1 MDSFASLASVH
12 VGPSVCRLLASA
24 CCPDKDLLV
33 LVSRLGGRD
42 RMSLWKMQGSKTWEV
57 DVGNDDTVSEQIVGL
72 AWSPDGQSIAVAHD
86 PPRVTLHSVQDGH
99 EERSLVVSIPSDAP
113 RHITNVWWFR
123 TEKTVSVKSI
133 PDIFK
138 RNGLIPG
145 TSHSILKTLPLLDSL
160 QEESQKL
167 TATDLFA
174 FQGSQTRSNPKSSL
188 PEVIKS
194 WPTLNSDPMVA
205 SMGSQVKQ
213 LDPSNGHLD
222 VADDANIDS
231 ILVVTDNAG
240 YIHCFLDGSYH
251 LGPISLGPSLL
262 IPSLFKHPKLPV
274 LIIHPQEVVDGAS
287 STDLPPLYVRLLM
300 LEDRQIRDMA
310 RVSTSSRELV
320 WYCIRV
326 VKEMRAV
333 WFGSESLSGA
343 RELGPKWIRALEKK
357 QREQFGQHEPTAI
370 LDLTCLLLTGRAS
383 EALSD
388 FLGSG
393 EQMSER
399 GIQKWESSV
408 TEAIVKLRDFSE
420 KRVAPACQRLHLILE
435 EVLGW
440 SQLPQYASFQ
450 LATKDLETCID
461 LTGRAIFIASWLAAV
476 ARRELS
482 RFKEF
487 IIWLRAETLAANS
500 PNEMHSHLRH
510 DTLEVNNYFMSGLVV
525 SSIDKWFMG
534 PVPQFN
540 ARELGIV
547 NNSPNLYI
555 TIEHTRAAVDQTKWQ
570 VTTTQNELKHLDRN
584 LDALVQELALRCQR
598 VFDGAAGATSRSA
611 LVSARRDSMGQ
622 ATQARPTPQS
632 NAPIAIRERIN
643 LAENEQEEFAQY
655 LAMHIPAAPN
665 RTFLCLARVR
675 FGGKTSQLPL
685 SVGIALLDGLL
696 PAEQE
701 DAGPVH
707 LEILDAEFFDE
718 SCVVIVY
725 RIRNQPGGA
734 FIATVGYSELEYQE
748 LGPAEYVRTP
758 SREDLMQRAME
769 LWEQGQLASIPM
781 PIKGRRELA
790 YGGSGPVSMALN
802 GRVGR
807 RAGGGLP
814 STSVRSIAPLR
825 HRHASGLLSD
835 IALRKKKNADAQAAF
850 RARRANYIAT
860 LEETVTSLESVV
872 LQLQDSCRDAR
883 SEAQELRQ
891 HNANLRHE
899 FREREKFWRALW
911 QSRKTGENDELPP
924 LPQPILNGHMG
935 SSQMHSYGTDSM
947 TYRSHDDPTMC
958 TGQYNT
964 GPNPNYSH
972 SPSMPYP
979 QGDVSGEN
987 SPHPL
992 TQRKYGPYSYNVHG
1006 SHRDNAWSQN
1016 IGQNTSSGGEPGPPS
1031 SAQSSNSPNFG
1042 ESPTLTSPDLSVPF
1056 SGRFG
1061 EDQKVP
1067 VNNLDTAPYVFPGSR
1082 SISPSST
1089 TPSSSSASLTSPFQ
1103 FAFPEGTVPHERAD
1117 FDYRRHSN
1125 PRSDV
1130 GLHGG
1135 TTEVSLSGPGSDAVR
1150 YRLGNRRADSVGD
1163 RPALPILPPL
1173 SMSDSGSQHDR
1184 GSSDGDSNSY
1194 GHPRL
1199 RARRD
1204 SAISPPSRSTSP
1216 SSVPPPLSGTLAV
1229 IKAQAFGALRR
1240 TRARTKKPSDAPT
1253 KTAMDVLQA
1262 RGIEMGSSTGSKRQ
1276 RTEESDDGEMQ
1287 QT

>member
-1 MDSFASLASVH
+1 MEQTFASLAAVH
-12 VGPSVCRLLASA
+12 LPSVCRLLASA

-42 RMSLWKMQGSKTWEV
+42 RMSLWKIQGSKTWEV
-57 DVGNDDTVSEQIVGL
+57 DVGTDDKSSEQIVGL

-99 EERSLVVSIPSDAP
+99 EERSLYVSVPSEAS
-113 RHITNVWWFR
+113 RHVTNIWWFR
-123 TEKTVSVKSI
+123 AEKTISVKAI
-133 PDIFK
+133 PDILK

-145 TSHSILKTLPLLDSL
+145 TAHSILRTLPLLDSL

-167 TATDLFA
+167 TATDIFA

-188 PEVIKS
+188 PEVIRT
-194 WPTLNSDPMVA
+194 WPTLSSDPIVA
-205 SMGSQVKQ
+205 SMGPPVKQ

-222 VADDANIDS
+222 VADDANVDS
-231 ILVVTDNAG
+231 LLVVTDDVG
-240 YIHCFLDGSYH
+240 HIHAFLDGSYH
-251 LGPISLGPSLL
+251 LGPISLGPNLL
-262 IPSLFKHPKLPV
+262 IPSLFKHPKFPIFLV
-274 LIIHPQEVVDGAS
+274 HPQETAGATR
-287 STDLPPLYVRLLM
+287 TDLFPVYIRLPM

-310 RVSTSSRELV
+310 RASSSSRELV

-343 RELGPKWIRALEKK
+343 RELGPKWIRALETR
-357 QREQFGQHEPTAI
+357 QREQFGQQEPTAI

-440 SQLPQYASFQ
+440 SHLPQYAAFQ
-450 LATKDLETCID
+450 LVTKDIETCID

-487 IIWLRAETLAANS
+487 IMWLRAETTAVNPPS
-500 PNEMHSHLRH
+500 DYHSHLRH

-540 ARELGIV
+540 PQEFGIV
-547 NNSPNLYI
+547 DGETNLGAA
-555 TIEHTRAAVDQTKWQ
+555 IEHARSAVSQTKWQ
-570 VTTTQNELKHLDRN
+570 LTTTQNELNHLDRN
-584 LDALVQELALRCQR
+584 LDALVQEIAFRCQR

-611 LVSARRDSMGQ
+611 LVTDRRDSMASQ
-622 ATQARPTPQS
+622 ATTARPTPQS
-632 NAPIAIRERIN
+632 NPHIAIRERII
-643 LAENEQEEFAQY
+643 LGENEDEEFAQY
-655 LAMHIPAAPN
+655 LAMHIPAAPVN
-665 RTFLCLARVR
+665 RIFLCLARVR

-685 SVGIALLDGLL
+685 SVGIALLEGLL

-701 DAGPVH
+701 DAAPVH
-707 LEILDAEFFDE
+707 LEILDAEFFDD
-718 SCVVIVY
+718 SSVVIVY
-725 RIRNQPGGA
+725 RIQGQPARA

-748 LGPAEYVRTP
+748 LAPAEYVKVP
-758 SREDLMQRAME
+758 AREDLMQRAME

-790 YGGSGPVSMALN
+790 HGGSGPVSLALN
-802 GRVGR
+802 GHTPRSSFSHRGTCLSKSAR
-807 RAGGGLP
+807 LP
-814 STSVRSIAPLR
+814 GQNRQN
-825 HRHASGLLSD
+825 D
-835 IALRKKKNADAQAAF
+835 ILLRKKKNADAQAAF

-872 LQLQDSCRDAR
+872 LQLQDSCREAR

-891 HNANLRHE
+891 QNASLRHE
-899 FREREKFWRALW
+899 YREREKFWRALW
-911 QSRKTGENDELPP
+911 QSRKAGENDELPP
-924 LPQPILNGHMG
+924 LPQPILTGHMG
-935 SSQMHSYGTDSM
+935 SSQLHPYGAESM
-947 TYRSHDDPTMC
+947 AYRSHEDPSMC
-958 TGQYNT
+958 SGQYNA
-964 GPNPNYSH
+964 GPSQGGYNH
-972 SPSMPYP
+972 SPSLPYP
-979 QGDVSGEN
+979 GDVASEN
-987 SPHPL
+987 SSHSL
-992 TQRKYGPYSYNVHG
+992 TQRGAKYATYSYSVHG
-1006 SHRDNAWSQN
+1006 SHRDHSWSHN
-1016 IGQNTSSGGEPGPPS
+1016 IGQNASGGEPGPPT
-1031 SAQSSNSPNFG
+1031 SAHSSNSPSFS
-1042 ESPTLTSPDLSVPF
+1042 ESPTLTSSDLSVPF
-1056 SGRFG
+1056 PNRFG
-1061 EDQKVP
+1061 EDHKVT
-1067 VNNLDTAPYVFPGSR
+1067 VTNLDTAPYVFPGSR

-1089 TPSSSSASLTSPFQ
+1089 APSSSSASLTSPFQ
-1103 FAFPEGTVPHERAD
+1103 FTFPDGPHERTE
-1117 FDYRRHSN
+1117 FDYRRNSN
-1125 PRSDV
+1125 PRDV

-1135 TTEVSLSGPGSDAVR
+1135 SPEVSLSGPGSDAVR
-1150 YRLGNRRADSVGD
+1150 YRLGTRRADSGAD
-1163 RPALPILPPL
+1163 RPILPILPPL
-1173 SMSDSGSQHDR
+1173 SMSDSGSQQDR

-1194 GHPRL
+1194 PRL
-1199 RARRD
+1199 RPRRD
-1204 SAISPPSRSTSP
+1204 SVISPPSRSTSP
-1216 SSVPPPLSGTLAV
+1216 SAVPPLSGTLAV

-1240 TRARTKKPSDAPT
+1240 TRARTKKPSDGAT
-1253 KTAMDVLQA
+1253 RTALDVLEA
-1262 RGIEMGSSTGSKRQ
+1262 RGIELGVPSGSKRQ
-1276 RTEESDDGEMQ
+1276 RTEESDGEMQ

>member
-1 MDSFASLASVH
+1 MEQNFASLAAVH
-12 VGPSVCRLLASA
+12 LPSACRLLASA

-57 DVGNDDTVSEQIVGL
+57 DVGTDDKSSEQIVGL
-72 AWSPDGQSIAVAHD
+72 AWSPDGQSIAIAHD

-99 EERSLVVSIPSDAP
+99 EERSLPVSVLSDASS
-113 RHITNVWWFR
+113 HITNVWWFR
-123 TEKTVSVKSI
+123 TEKTVSVKAI

-188 PEVIKS
+188 PDVIKS
-194 WPTLNSDPMVA
+194 WPTLNSDPRVA
-205 SMGSQVKQ
+205 SMGSHVKQ
-213 LDPSNGHLD
+213 LDPNNGHLD
-222 VADDANIDS
+222 VADDANVDS
-231 ILVVTDNAG
+231 ILVVAVDTG
-240 YIHCFLDGSYH
+240 HVHCYLDGSYN
-251 LGPISLGPSLL
+251 LGPIPLGPNLV
-262 IPSLFKHPKLPV
+262 IPSLFKHPKRPV
-274 LIIHPQEVVDGAS
+274 FFVHPQEISDRGS
-287 STDLPPLYVRLLM
+287 STDLPPVCVRLPM

-310 RVSTSSRELV
+310 RVSSSSRELV

-343 RELGPKWIRALEKK
+343 RELGPKWIRALENR
-357 QREQFGQHEPTAI
+357 QRDQFGQQEPTAM

-388 FLGSG
+388 FLGSS

-399 GIQKWESSV
+399 GIQKWETSV

-420 KRVAPACQRLHLILE
+420 KKVAPACQRLHLILE

-487 IIWLRAETLAANS
+487 ITWLRAETAAATA
-500 PNEMHSHLRH
+500 PNEFHAQLRH
-510 DTLEVNNYFMSGLVV
+510 DILEVNNYLMSGLVV
-525 SSIDKWFMG
+525 SSMDKWFMG

-540 ARELGIV
+540 AQELGIV
-547 NNSPNLYI
+547 GGNLDLR
-555 TIEHTRAAVDQTKWQ
+555 TAIEHAQTAVGQTKWQ
-570 VTTTQNELKHLDRN
+570 VTTTQNELNHLDRN
-584 LDALVQELALRCQR
+584 LDALVQELASRCQR

-611 LVSARRDSMGQ
+611 LVSARRGSAASL
-622 ATQARPTPQS
+622 ATQARPAPQS
-632 NAPIAIRERIN
+632 NPHITIRDRII
-643 LAENEQEEFAQY
+643 LGDNEDEQNVQY
-655 LAMHIPAAPN
+655 LAMHIPTAPLN

-675 FGGKTSQLPL
+675 FGGRTSQLPL
-685 SVGIALLDGLL
+685 SVGIALLDGTL

-701 DAGPVH
+701 VAGPVH
-707 LEILDAEFFDE
+707 LEILDAQFFDDA
-718 SCVVIVY
+718 SVVIVY
-725 RIRNQPGGA
+725 RIRDQPGGA
-734 FIATVGYSELEYQE
+734 FIATVGYNELEYQE

-769 LWEQGQLASIPM
+769 LWEHGQLASIPLS
-781 PIKGRRELA
+781 IKGRRELA
-790 YGGSGPVSMALN
+790 YGGSGLVSMALN
-802 GRVGR
+802 GRGSNSTMLIKVIQR
-807 RAGGGLP
+807 RSSP
-814 STSVRSIAPLR
+814 SSLSSSPTDR
-825 HRHASGLLSD
+825 LSD

-860 LEETVTSLESVV
+860 LEETGNLESVV
-872 LQLQDSCRDAR
+872 LQLQDSCREAR

-891 HNANLRHE
+891 QNASLRHE
-899 FREREKFWRALW
+899 YREREKFWRALW

-935 SSQMHSYGTDSM
+935 SSQLHPYGAESM
-947 TYRSHDDPTMC
+947 AYRSHDDPTMC
-958 TGQYNT
+958 SGQYNAGSSHT
-964 GPNPNYSH
+964 YNH
-972 SPSMPYP
+972 SPSMSYA
-979 QGDVSGEN
+979 GDVSNEN
-987 SPHPL
+987 SPHTL
-992 TQRKYGPYSYNVHG
+992 TQRGTKYGPYSYVPG
-1006 SHRDNAWSQN
+1006 SNRDHSWPQN
-1016 IGQNTSSGGEPGPPS
+1016 IAQNAPSGGESGPPPS
-1031 SAQSSNSPNFG
+1031 THSTNSPSFA
-1042 ESPTLTSPDLSVPF
+1042 ESPALTSSELSVPF
-1056 SGRFG
+1056 PARFG

-1067 VNNLDTAPYVFPGSR
+1067 VNNLDAAPYVFPSSR
-1082 SISPSST
+1082 SMSPSST

-1103 FAFPEGTVPHERAD
+1103 FTFPDGGVPSERSE
-1117 FDYRRHSN
+1117 FDYRRNSN
-1125 PRSDV
+1125 PRPDV

-1135 TTEVSLSGPGSDAVR
+1135 STEVSLSGPGSDAVR
-1150 YRLGNRRADSVGD
+1150 YRLGTRRTNSGAD
-1163 RPALPILPPL
+1163 RPLPILPPL
-1173 SMSDSGSQHDR
+1173 SISDNGSQHDR
-1184 GSSDGDSNSY
+1184 GSSDGDTNSY

-1199 RARRD
+1199 RPRRD
-1204 SAISPPSRSTSP
+1204 SAVAPPSRSTSP
-1216 SSVPPPLSGTLAV
+1216 SAVPPLSGTLAV

-1240 TRARTKKPSDAPT
+1240 TRARTKKTSDVPA
-1253 KTAMDVLQA
+1253 KTALDVLEA
-1262 RGIEMGSSTGSKRQ
+1262 RGIEMGVSSGSKRQ

-1287 QT
+1287 QS